1 MHPGRGRTVPVT
13 VYRYCSRIRM
23 GNSHA
28 ALGRARP
35 VRVRP
40 RHGSCQRERRAQ
52 QLQALRY
59 INICPRRRRRCQNP
73 THCPPQ
79 PRPRAPWLRSTVSAV
94 PLTPATR
101 SALPR
106 SCCGQFSIRHSLEM
120 LHPIRLFASGKG
132 GRRSQIDFS
141 PFGLKPRPLLIG
153 PQQKSA
159 GGLLMW
165 AIGRE
170 GPCPTNRPVRAP
182 LTSNAGL
189 QGGH

>member
-1 MHPGRGRTVPVT
+1 M
-13 VYRYCSRIRM
+13 
-23 GNSHA
+23 
-28 ALGRARP
+28 RP
-35 VRVRP
+35 LDVRVP
-40 RHGSCQRERRAQ
+40 FGSDQGMAAASASDAPSSYRRCGILIYAR
-52 QLQALRY
+52 AD
-59 INICPRRRRRCQNP
+59 RCQNP

-79 PRPRAPWLRSTVSAV
+79 SRPRAPWLRSTVSAV